1 VLAVPV
7 IVPQNDFLA
16 TAIDLDRDGQFFP
29 HGFSFVRR
37 SPSGLSA
44 RNPENFNAIRGFLI
58 PVEPVTAGAQ
68 FRVDEGDIIRT
79 SSPAPVN
86 PPARLSRR
94 KGEEMALYIL
104 LSTLTD
110 EGRKTV
116 KSKPERIK
124 EVNKEI
130 EGMGAKVL
138 GQYAVLGMYDFVNVV
153 EAPNN
158 ETMAK
163 ISVGLGARGTI
174 QIMTLPAM
182 PIDQFIKTLK

>member
-1 VLAVPV
+1 
-7 IVPQNDFLA
+7 
-16 TAIDLDRDGQFFP
+16 
-29 HGFSFVRR
+29 
-37 SPSGLSA
+37 
-44 RNPENFNAIRGFLI
+44 
-58 PVEPVTAGAQ
+58 
-68 FRVDEGDIIRT
+68 
-79 SSPAPVN
+79 
-86 PPARLSRR
+86 
-94 KGEEMALYIL
+94 MALYIL

-153 EAPNN
+153 EAPSN
-158 ETMAK
+158 ETMAR